1 MRTLTILGVGFVLG
15 ATLGFG
21 GLWKYV
27 IVPAK
32 DQIVQLEEDNQIM
45 HGALEEAST
54 ALEDEADRIS
64 LDFLPIRLPIIGGAG
79 TAGILPAGITPEA
92 KTSTSKPDALGDK
105 EAAQRLNKMADKLRA
120 ITSKKTK

>member
-32 DQIVQLEEDNQIM
+32 EEIVQLEEDNQIM
-45 HGALEEAST
+45 HGALVEAQT
-54 ALEDEADRIS
+54 TLEDEADRIS
-64 LDFLPIRLPIIGGAG
+64 LDFLPIKLPKIGGVN
-79 TAGILPAGITPEA
+79 PAGIMPAGIAPEA
-92 KTSTSKPDALGDK
+92 ATSTKKTEAQGDK
-105 EAAQRLNKMADKLRA
+105 EAAERLKNMADKLNT
-120 ITSKKTK
+120 ITSRHK